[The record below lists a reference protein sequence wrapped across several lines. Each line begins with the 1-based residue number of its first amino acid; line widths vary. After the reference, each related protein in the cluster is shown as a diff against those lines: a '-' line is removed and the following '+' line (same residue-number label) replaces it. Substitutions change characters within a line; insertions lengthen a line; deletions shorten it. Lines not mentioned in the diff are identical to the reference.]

1 MDDIIRR
8 HIKCAMRKAFL
19 VGPVVPRVWAPIMGK
34 RVKEVKNM
42 FFMVEYCIDEI
53 AGVRAAS
60 ELEKNAFMTDA
71 RVHVAHFCAVL
82 PAAMTSRHG
91 VDGSSEFWVLPP
103 PPKRKA
109 EFEALLDAAYDAA
122 VSRVGD
128 GWQMVVD
135 MYTGIKTP
143 GSDCAERMY
152 CSLRARAVRAFDETD
167 AAEVMIAIHASPT
180 KKLRAL

>member
-60 ELEKNAFMTDA
+60 ESEKDAFMANA

-82 PAAMTSRHG
+82 PAAMTSRHS
-91 VDGSSEFWVLPP
+91 VENASEFWVLPS
-103 PPKRKA
+103 PPKDKA
-109 EFEALLDAAYDAA
+109 DFEALLDAAYDAA

-128 GWQMVVD
+128 GWQTVVD

-143 GSDCAERMY
+143 GSDCAERTY
-152 CSLRARAVRAFDETD
+152 CSLRFREFDEAD
-167 AAEVMIAIHASPT
+167 AAEVMIAMHASPS
-180 KKLRAL
+180 KKLRAP